1 MQAHALTFKTIVVA
15 TDLSHQSS
23 LAFRYAQE
31 IAHEHK
37 STLVLVHVIDPV
49 SYAFP
54 NGAPDAFA
62 ANQAA
67 RKELSQIEE
76 EAQRQGITVHSIG
89 ESGVICERILQSLA
103 NHNADILV
111 LGTRAKTEAGR
122 VALGTVARQLLAKA
136 PCPML
141 TVSPDAEASLSSAG
155 RWRRV
160 VVAIDFSA
168 ASVGALHI
176 AHDMVR
182 DQLLVL
188 HATRC
193 ENEDCCSNCLERLRF
208 LAPLNE
214 SHTVPVDHVVTSG
227 DAAKMIANHAEN
239 LHADLVV
246 LGSPENELSAED
258 FLTSTVLQVI
268 SHVCCPVLCVPSSGN
283 PAAAEFIQEI
293 AFA

>member
-1 MQAHALTFKTIVVA
+1 MRDSTLTFRTVVVA
-15 TDLSHQSS
+15 TDLSRYSS
-23 LAFRYAQE
+23 TALRYAQA
-31 IAHEHK
+31 IAHEHQ

-54 NGAPDAFA
+54 KGAPDVLA

-67 RKELSQIEE
+67 LKELRQIEE
-76 EAQRQGITVHSIG
+76 DARRQGITVHSVV
-89 ESGVICERILQSLA
+89 ESGVICERILQA
-103 NHNADILV
+103 AADHHGDLLV

-122 VALGTVARQLLAKA
+122 VALGTMARQLLAKA
-136 PCPML
+136 SCPVL
-141 TVSPDAEASLSSAG
+141 TVSPGAEAFLSSAG

-160 VVAIDFSA
+160 VAAIDFSA
-168 ASVGALHI
+168 ASVAALHI
-176 AHDMVR
+176 AHGMVR

-193 ENEDCCSNCLERLRF
+193 GNEHCCSNCLERLRF

-214 SHTVPVDHVVTSG
+214 SHTVPVEHVVMSG
-227 DAAKMIANHAEN
+227 DAGEVIASRAEN
-239 LHADLVV
+239 LRADLVV

-258 FLTSTVLQVI
+258 FLLSTVLQVI
-268 SHVCCPVLCVPSSGN
+268 SRVSCPVLCVPPSGN
-283 PAAAEFIQEI
+283 PASSELIKEI

>member
-1 MQAHALTFKTIVVA
+1 MRASTLTFKTIVVA

-23 LAFRYAQE
+23 FALRYAQA
-31 IAHEHK
+31 IAHEHS

-54 NGAPDAFA
+54 NGTPDAFA

-67 RKELSQIEE
+67 RMELSQIEE
-76 EAQRQGITVHSIG
+76 EARRQGITVHSVV

-103 NHNADILV
+103 DHHAELLV

-136 PCPML
+136 PCPVL

-160 VVAIDFSA
+160 LAAIDFSA
-168 ASVGALHI
+168 ASVAALHT
-176 AHDMVR
+176 AHGVVR

-193 ENEDCCSNCLERLRF
+193 GNEHCCSNCLERLRF
-208 LAPLNE
+208 LAPINE
-214 SHTVPVDHVVTSG
+214 SHTVPVDHVVKSG
-227 DAAKMIANHAEN
+227 NAAEVIADHAES

-246 LGSPENELSAED
+246 LGSPENELSAEE
-258 FLTSTVLQVI
+258 FLLSTVLEVI
-268 SHVCCPVLCVPSSGN
+268 SRVGCPVLCVPASGN
-283 PAAAEFIQEI
+283 PASAELIREI